1 MTGMTMG
8 PSGPERRQ
16 DPFRSHQFEQLLL
29 RLTTLAQRTRGHAET
44 FEVADTGTE
53 ASQARGGA
61 TAMAAMIAVLQ
72 KETRRN
78 LRG

>member
-1 MTGMTMG
+1 MTGITMG
-8 PSGPERRQ
+8 PYGPERRQ

-29 RLTTLAQRTRGHAET
+29 RLTTLAQRTRGRAET
-44 FEVADTGTE
+44 FDASDISTE
-53 ASQARGGA
+53 ASEARGEA

>member
-1 MTGMTMG
+1 MAGITMG
-8 PSGPERRQ
+8 PYGIERKQ
-16 DPFRSHQFEQLLL
+16 DPFRTPQFEQLLL

-44 FEVADTGTE
+44 FDVADTGTG
-53 ASQARGGA
+53 ASEARGGA